1 MATRKARTLPA
12 ERRHGVRDDEID
24 EPASAV
30 GAAPAEVDE
39 GRVTMA
45 GGDQGLQVR
54 VGAPQAAPA
63 GEQDGDVAG
72 LER

>member
-1 MATRKARTLPA
+1 M
-12 ERRHGVRDDEID
+12 
-24 EPASAV
+24 